1 MTSST
6 DSSTSPSPASLPWVR
21 RLVAIDTTSR
31 DSNLP
36 LIELVAQELR
46 DLGLE
51 PDIFPDETGAKANLV
66 VTVPA
71 ADGTRAG
78 GVMLSGHTDVVPV
91 DGQAWESDPFDVQ
104 IRDGRLYGRGSAD
117 MKSFIAVA
125 LEALPRVVRT
135 PLREPLHL
143 ALTYDEEVGCL
154 GGAQIVKQIVDLG
167 IAPRACIVGEPTS
180 MRVITGHKSM
190 NVVAVTFHGVA
201 AHSSLTPNGVNA
213 IEYAASFIRY
223 VRERAERWRADGPF
237 DEAYPVTYTTA
248 GVNLVAGGVAA
259 NTVADRCRL
268 ELDFRTIPSV
278 DPAEVVAGLRAEA
291 ARVEQLMKQEND
303 AARVE
308 VEVLAAVPAFEAVED
323 SGAVALAVALGA
335 GEAAERVTYGTE
347 AGQFAGTGVD
357 TIVCGPGDIAQAHG
371 PNEYVELDQLL
382 ACEEF
387 VARLVAELA
396 VAGDDA
402 GAEPGTTA

>member
-1 MTSST
+1 
-6 DSSTSPSPASLPWVR
+6 
-21 RLVAIDTTSR
+21 
-31 DSNLP
+31 
-36 LIELVAQELR
+36 
-46 DLGLE
+46 
-51 PDIFPDETGAKANLV
+51 
-66 VTVPA
+66 
-71 ADGTRAG
+71 
-78 GVMLSGHTDVVPV
+78 
-91 DGQAWESDPFDVQ
+91 
-104 IRDGRLYGRGSAD
+104 
-117 MKSFIAVA
+117 
-125 LEALPRVVRT
+125 
-135 PLREPLHL
+135 
-143 ALTYDEEVGCL
+143 
-154 GGAQIVKQIVDLG
+154 
-167 IAPRACIVGEPTS
+167 

>member
-1 MTSST
+1 MTTST
-6 DSSTSPSPASLPWVR
+6 DSTSQSPASLPWVR

-36 LIELVAQELR
+36 LIEVVAQELR

-91 DGQAWESDPFDVQ
+91 DGQAWESDPFEAVV
-104 IRDGRLYGRGSAD
+104 RAGRVYGRGTAD
-117 MKSFIAVA
+117 MKGFIAAA
-125 LEALPRVVRT
+125 LEALPRVVAT

-154 GGAQIVKQIVDLG
+154 GGAQIVKQIADLG

-223 VRERAERWRADGPF
+223 VRERAEQWRAEGPF

-248 GVNLVAGGVAA
+248 GVNLVSGGVAA

-268 ELDFRTIPSV
+268 ELDFRTIPSI
-278 DPAEVVAGLRAEA
+278 DPAAVVADLRAEA
-291 ARVEQLMKQEND
+291 ARLDGLMKQEHD

-308 VEVLAAVPAFEAVED
+308 VEVLAAVPAFEAVEG
-323 SGAVALAVALGA
+323 SGTVDLAVALGA
-335 GEAAERVTYGTE
+335 SEAAERVTYGTE
-347 AGQFAGTGVD
+347 AGQFAGTGID

-371 PNEYVELDQLL
+371 PNEFVELDQLV
-382 ACEEF
+382 ACEAF
-387 VARLVAELA
+387 VQRLVAHLH
-396 VAGDDA
+396 
-402 GAEPGTTA
+402 AEG